1 MSNRPQGPPQG
12 MMLPFIVPH
21 QPQQQQMQPCAPPV
35 VQEAFRYLELCI
47 GITEDEAHV
56 ICAGVPGGG
65 GTSSIEIA
73 KGRKLDT
80 AEAKAKLQALGL
92 LRDYFEGKLPGIHQE
107 QGDAEISIALLAQ
120 VQPPPQGPRPHQR
133 GTIIYPDQG
142 EEADSG

>member
-1 MSNRPQGPPQG
+1 MATSNPPQG
-12 MMLPFIVPH
+12 MMFPFMMPH
-21 QPQQQQMQPCAPPV
+21 QPQQQRMQPCAPPV

-65 GTSSIEIA
+65 GSSSIEIT

-80 AEAKAKLQALGL
+80 AEAKAKMNALGL

-107 QGDAEISIALLAQ
+107 QTETEISIALLAE
-120 VQPPPQGPRPHQR
+120 VTPPPQGPRPRQR
-133 GTIIYPDQG
+133 GTIIYPDQDA
-142 EEADSG
+142 EAE